1 MFRRVFA
8 STSSL
13 LFRNFTQQ
21 KPPQGFEKFF
31 KKQSSIHPPPSS
43 NQPDSQR
50 LKDLPNPP
58 HNPDPS
64 EHKPAVPDPEL
75 SQTPQKEDPKDLKES
90 KQSEVKD
97 SKENPQDKKDSQVN
111 QEPPK
116 PSKSSDK
123 KEDEK
128 KKSSDKKNNN
138 NNNDQN
144 IIFALLAAYLIGS
157 WISGMTSNQHSSS
170 SLSQFINEV
179 SSGRVRYI
187 TIKTSKST
195 GKDSNAIVVG
205 QDSNYKDVI
214 TIKLQ
219 DVSSF
224 VNMIE
229 SKQPMGENI
238 PPIKISFQE
247 LSDTSPNWDAMP
259 TSISLGQA
267 LLFISLAFL
276 ISSMRTK
283 TNKSQG
289 GVNPFKD
296 MFNFGKSNFK
306 VYGTDKKI
314 NTTFKDVAGQKEAKR
329 EISEFV
335 EFLKN
340 PEKYAKL
347 GARMPRGA
355 LLVGPPGTGKTLL
368 AKASAGEAG
377 VPFFATSGSEF
388 VEMFVGVGAS
398 RVRELFKQAREK
410 APSIIFIDEIDA
422 VGRKRDDSRFKN
434 DERDSTLNQ
443 LLVEMDGFQTDTFVV
458 VMAATNRQ
466 DTLDNA
472 LLRPGRFDRIVE
484 IGLPDIDGREQIL
497 KVHLAPI
504 KLAKDF
510 DIDACAKRMAA
521 LTPGFSGADLSQVC
535 NEAAILA
542 AREGKE
548 SVESVDFERASE
560 KVMLGAESNK
570 RLTPKE
576 KKIVSFHEAGHAVAG
591 WFLEG
596 ADPVIKVS
604 ILPRSKGSLGFAQNL
619 PKETMLFNEQEFLD
633 RICMILGGR
642 VSELLFFGT
651 VTNGASD
658 DLKKA
663 TQLAQALIENFGM
676 SKNAG
681 LVSYNLNERYYSE
694 STKDLLD
701 REVKSVIDQCLE
713 KTKALLDEKRE
724 LIIKLAEKL
733 MESERLNHK
742 DLIDILG
749 KRPFEET
756 EEYKRYVSEQKTEE
770 V

>member
-1 MFRRVFA
+1 MFRRLI
-8 STSSL
+8 STSSTL
-13 LFRNFTQQ
+13 LFRKFSE
-21 KPPQGFEKFF
+21 KLPPEGFEKFF
-31 KKQSSIHPPPSS
+31 KKPSASSADPFKNHP
-43 NQPDSQR
+43 N
-50 LKDLPNPP
+50 LP
-58 HNPDPS
+58 PDPS
-64 EHKPAVPDPEL
+64 KSLNNKTEKDPVPEA
-75 SQTPQKEDPKDLKES
+75 EES
-90 KQSEVKD
+90 KAKPSQPKEKEAKDTTD
-97 SKENPQDKKDSQVN
+97 SKPSE
-111 QEPPK
+111 EPPK
-116 PSKSSDK
+116 PSKSS
-123 KEDEK
+123 
-128 KKSSDKKNNN
+128 SSDKKEEDKKSKSSESKKSGSSNNN
-138 NNNDQN
+138 NNNNRDDT
-144 IIFALLAAYLIGS
+144 FVLMALLSAYLVMS
-157 WISGMTSNQHSSS
+157 ALPKSDSPARSPSYSNFGQ
-170 SLSQFINEV
+170 LMAEI
-179 SSGRVRYI
+179 SSGNVRYI
-187 TIKTSKST
+187 TIKTPKKNS
-195 GKDSNAIVVG
+195 KDSQAVVVA
-205 QDSNYKDVI
+205 QDSNYKDIMTTQVP
-214 TIKLQ
+214 

-224 VNMIE
+224 ISMIE
-229 SKQPMGENI
+229 NKSPSDPNLG
-238 PPIKISFQE
+238 PIKITFQE
-247 LSDTSPNWDAMP
+247 SQEQVEKWDEVSSPFTLSN
-259 TSISLGQA
+259 II
-267 LLFISLAFL
+267 LFGCLYILFQIIRKPMS
-276 ISSMRTK
+276 
-283 TNKSQG
+283 KSQG
-289 GVNPFKD
+289 SNTFKD
-296 MFNFGKSNFK
+296 IFGMGKANFK
-306 VYGTDKKI
+306 VYGTDKKV
-314 NTTFKDVAGQKEAKR
+314 NVTFKDVAGQKEAKR

-484 IGLPDIDGREQIL
+484 VSLPDIEGREQIL

-504 KLAKDF
+504 KLASDF

-548 SVESVDFERASE
+548 SVERVDFERASE
-560 KVMLGAESNK
+560 KVMLGVESNK

-576 KKIVSFHEAGHAVAG
+576 KKIVSYHEAGHAVAG

-604 ILPRSKGSLGFAQNL
+604 ILPRSKGALGFAQNL
-619 PKETMLFNEQEFLD
+619 PKETMLLNEQEFKD
-633 RICMILGGR
+633 KICMILGGR
-642 VSELLFFGT
+642 VSELLFFGS

-663 TQLAQALIENFGM
+663 TQLAQALTENFGM

-681 LVSYNLNERYYSE
+681 LVSYSLNERYYSE
-694 STKDLLD
+694 NTKDLLD
-701 REVKSVIDQCLE
+701 REVKKVIDECLE
-713 KTKALLDEKRE
+713 RTKELLDGKKE
-724 LIIKLAEKL
+724 LIVNLAEKL
-733 MESERLNHK
+733 LQSERLTHK
-742 DLIDILG
+742 DLVEILG
-749 KRPFEET
+749 PRPFEESD
-756 EEYKRYVSEQKTEE
+756 EYKRYILEQKMDDN
-770 V
+770 